1 MDDHPL
7 MAADLT
13 RRFGA
18 FTAVDH
24 VSFEVKRREVFGFLG
39 SNGSGKS
46 TTIRMLCGLLAPS
59 EGNARVA
66 GLDIR
71 TQAEGI
77 RSRIGYM
84 SQKVSLYTNLTVEE
98 NVGFFAGLYGV
109 PTAQVKAQQQ
119 QLYPRLGLTGLD
131 DTFIRE
137 LGGLGMFAAARSRD
151 CLSR

>member
-1 MDDHPL
+1 MLVPPL
-7 MAADLT
+7 LDKT
-13 RRFGA
+13 SPRRFGA

-24 VSFEVKRREVFGFLG
+24 VSFRVERGEVFGFLG

-71 TQAEGI
+71 TQAEHV

-84 SQKVSLYTNLTVEE
+84 SQRVSLYANLTVEE
-98 NVGFFAGLYGV
+98 TAQICAGLYGCARV
-109 PTAQVKAQQQ
+109 EIQ
-119 QLYPRLGLTGLD
+119 
-131 DTFIRE
+131 IRE
-137 LGGLGMFAAARSRD
+137 QR
-151 CLSR
+151 